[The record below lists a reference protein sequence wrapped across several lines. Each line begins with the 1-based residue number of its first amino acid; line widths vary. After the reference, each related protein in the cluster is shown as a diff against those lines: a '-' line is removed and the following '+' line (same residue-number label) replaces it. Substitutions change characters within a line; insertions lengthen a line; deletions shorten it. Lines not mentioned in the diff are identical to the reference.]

1 MTTVL
6 YERIYEKDNKNVNLT
21 EFVPDTSGSFYFHFF
36 CRRHDSEREPLAVHV
51 NLYCDNEQFPVL
63 TIEEPSPAWSFYHTT
78 ITTTSLRDFSVLD
91 IRITQ
96 ERLGSSS
103 LSYSENDV
111 RQVVL
116 QHVPD
121 PALRTF
127 QSFLHD
133 WNFSQNSIS
142 SIYVA
147 NIFEG
152 VTFGTTVTG
161 LPYAVQD
168 GYYSS
173 SDDTNMNNLVS
184 SQINNQNS
192 YFYVSQSNN
201 NYYYYDVIFEI
212 PFSFV
217 LNRFFFKYFDDTN
230 LISQRPRTVSFYGLE
245 TDGATYTPIFEKTDI
260 NKSIDT
266 EYFVTN
272 NDRSYSKFKFTFQ
285 SRYRNDVIRIQQ
297 IELGGFISLSNE
309 WGGNDAIAN
318 STDVTTLVDL
328 GTFTIDPSEVVP
340 ESSKDISLSIP
351 VTTPNSVKLNR
362 ITFNTTFP
370 YPESIYIFA
379 IENNTK
385 NAIYGFDP
393 TNNFNVDS
401 ALTSDIVD
409 ISFTDK
415 GDIQNF
421 ANNFEIYLTQNSH
434 TLTVS
439 GFQLFGYEDGGDA
452 NNITNVVYDGS
463 TEFYQYKHPFLETEL
478 SFPNDTTLRNLL
490 IQTDVS
496 AESLLIQGKKS
507 ENTTFVDIITVSG
520 ATVDTSNIIVDLA
533 NNDATYN
540 DYRFVFQKENREIAV
555 NVIDLSGL
563 RDDEYEYS
571 WIRDSIRNDNYVTL
585 NTEDSFIQQIV
596 PLTTTYSVNDIPHP
610 DASYS
615 YENVGQYNFDISAT
629 LNTQTIRLVQDHF
642 DVDKAV
648 QTDDWDPME
657 ILIND
662 NYTYQPDNK
671 TIALSVSGGFP
682 DGDVSFGCTPGS
694 VQDASFTYVDVGE
707 YIISATRDGSLNYQN
722 YTVSKTITIGKASQP
737 AFDFSMAVYDFSYNP
752 NDTFVDLTVS
762 GGATDRDE
770 GAVVF
775 TVSSSESAFIDAN
788 RLYYTNVG
796 TYDVTA
802 TKDGSA
808 NYYDISAIQTITI
821 GKTDQLIYYTP
832 LQITNVTSVSYDYF
846 NPSFPITVSGGWS
859 EGNVEYS
866 TTALSATLNNAI
878 FNYSN
883 ADVGTYTIAATRKG
897 DPNYFDIST
906 SADITIERGPQP
918 YFYFLNHDEYLYN
931 PDPLKQTIQLKAV
944 GGAGDGAISY
954 GGANVTPD
962 GVLSYYDSVGDY
974 VVSATKA
981 ASTNYTETSISMTL
995 RIIPRQPDPLII
1007 TTSYVYIPSQ
1017 IVFLVGDFVDVS
1029 LTQVSPDI
1037 TLTHYAN
1044 THTYQLTYPSAGTY
1058 TIHAFKEKDNYDD
1071 ISENVDIT
1079 ITKAFQSLALDLS
1092 YVYYYPPINRSYFY
1106 TTELLQSLSGGDI
1119 TYAVSNAEVA
1129 DVCGNLLY
1137 VYQPDVSFVLYAAQ
1151 TGTNYVDVSQS
1162 LSIDIWKPTIQQ
1174 LHDFSNNTVYA
1185 NPLWIKPDAY
1195 YTNDEIDAPKIYT
1208 LLELIQGGFTLVELK
1223 ELGYSACEVYSSG
1236 VYTVR
1241 DLERA
1246 GYRLKFCIR

>member
-1 MTTVL
+1 MATVL

-96 ERLGSSS
+96 EMLGSSS

-192 YFYVSQSNN
+192 YFYVNQSNN
-201 NYYYYDVIFEI
+201 NFYYYDVIFEI

-217 LNRFFFKYFDDTN
+217 LNSFFFKYFDDTN
-230 LISQRPRTVSFYGLE
+230 LISQRPKTVSFYGLE
-245 TDGATYTPIFEKTDI
+245 TDGATYTPIFENTVIYKD
-260 NKSIDT
+260 IDT

-285 SRYRNDVIRIQQ
+285 SRYRNNVIRIQQ

-309 WGGNDAIAN
+309 WGGNDVIAK

-328 GTFTIDPSEVVP
+328 GTFVIDPSEVVP

-351 VTTPNSVKLNR
+351 VVTPNPVKLNR
-362 ITFNTTFP
+362 ITFNTTLP
-370 YPESIYIFA
+370 YPDSIYIFDGA
-379 IENNTK
+379 GT
-385 NAIYGFDP
+385 AIYGFNT
-393 TNNFNVDS
+393 TNNLNVDTV
-401 ALTSDIVD
+401 LDSDIVD

-421 ANNFEIYLTQNSH
+421 ANNFEIYLTQNNH

-439 GFQLFGYEDGGDA
+439 GFQLFGYEDDVDA
-452 NNITNVVYDGS
+452 NIITNVVYDGS

-808 NYYDISAIQTITI
+808 NYYDINAIQTITI

-859 EGNVEYS
+859 EGNVEFS
-866 TTALSATLNNAI
+866 TTALNATLNNAI

-931 PDPLKQTIQLKAV
+931 PDPLKQTVQLKAV

-1029 LTQVSPDI
+1029 LTPVSPDI